1 MFLYFVTSITLFF
14 ACDPDLLDIPYP
26 KQGETS
32 FQQEDLRRAVWT
44 MEKQQSTP
52 NIDALHTWW
61 KERARTLHLKDDSSS
76 CYTHTSNSPNAE
88 NVVFFLQET
97 TPVSLAVLASL
108 AKATDNPDIT
118 ENWWY
123 CLDKPKHIQ
132 RNLIGI
138 CDITGTDLVW
148 TGECWNSTTHTGTNF
163 VSLHFQRLL
172 ENSLFVFQQASA
184 NKNK

>member
-1 MFLYFVTSITLFF
+1 MLLYFVTSITLFF
-14 ACDPDLLDIPYP
+14 ACDPDLLNIPHP

-32 FQQEDLRRAVWT
+32 FQQEDLRRAVWA
-44 MEKQQSTP
+44 MERQYTSA
-52 NIDALHTWW
+52 NIDSLYTWW
-61 KERARTLHLKDDSSS
+61 KERARTIHLRDESSS
-76 CYTHTSNSPNAE
+76 CFSHTSTNPHAE

-118 ENWWY
+118 DTWWY
-123 CLDKPKHIQ
+123 CLDKPIHIQ
-132 RNLIGI
+132 GHLIGV
-138 CDITGTDLVW
+138 CDITGTDLAW
-148 TGECWNSTTHTGTNF
+148 TGECWNSTTHTGTGF

-184 NKNK
+184 RNTK